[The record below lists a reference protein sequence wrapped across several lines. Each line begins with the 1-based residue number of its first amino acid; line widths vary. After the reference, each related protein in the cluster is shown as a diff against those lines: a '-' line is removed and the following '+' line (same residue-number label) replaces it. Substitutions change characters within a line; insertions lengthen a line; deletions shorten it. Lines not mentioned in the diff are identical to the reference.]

1 MVIVMISIITWN
13 VAMMV
18 ETVVDATSTHN
29 TALIANALIL
39 TEVGVEQLVLNQ
51 QLVAVQH
58 LKQQDQQLHHHRHIL
73 QEQQLQLQLDATR
86 DGLQIIIVM
95 TSIIIWNVAMMVETV
110 VDVTLLHPGVQN
122 AYALIQMEAGME
134 QLALNQQLVQQL
146 HQF

>member
-1 MVIVMISIITWN
+1 
-13 VAMMV
+13 MMV
-18 ETVVDATSTHN
+18 ETVVDVTSTHN

-51 QLVAVQH
+51 QLVVVQH
-58 LKQQDQQLHHHRHIL
+58 LQQQDQQLHHHQRIL

-110 VDVTLLHPGVQN
+110 VDVTLLHGGAQN
-122 AYALIQMEAGME
+122 AYALILMEAGVE
-134 QLALNQQLVQQL
+134 QLALNQQLVL
-146 HQF
+146 GHL